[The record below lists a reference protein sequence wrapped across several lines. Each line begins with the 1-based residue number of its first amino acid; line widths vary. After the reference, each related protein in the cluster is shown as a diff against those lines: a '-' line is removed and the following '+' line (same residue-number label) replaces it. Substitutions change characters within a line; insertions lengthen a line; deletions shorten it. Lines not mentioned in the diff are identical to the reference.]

1 MTTKSHANVFATT
14 VVRPTLHH
22 IALSS
27 EAAEQLLL
35 GTALVE
41 SRLVHRRQIGGGPA
55 RGLFQMEPATHDD
68 IWSNFLKYQTSLAQ
82 KIKSL
87 LSSANAN
94 AHLELEKNDKYACAM
109 ARAHYLR
116 APEALPEAGDIKGM
130 AGYWKQYYNT
140 PLGAGTVSKYV
151 TTWQK
156 IMGKK

>member
-1 MTTKSHANVFATT
+1 MTTKSQANVFVATIL
-14 VVRPTLHH
+14 RPTLNH
-22 IALSS
+22 IALPS

-55 RGLFQMEPATHDD
+55 RGFFQMEPATHDD
-68 IWSNFLKYQTSLAQ
+68 IWNNFLEFRPGLAE

-87 LSSANAN
+87 RSSPAAN
-94 AHLELEKNDKYACAM
+94 AHQELERNDKYACAM

-116 APEALPEAGDIKGM
+116 APEVLPEVGDLEGM

-140 PLGAGTVSKYV
+140 PLGAGSVSKYLA
-151 TTWQK
+151 TWHR

>member
-1 MTTKSHANVFATT
+1 MTTKSQADVFVATI
-14 VVRPTLHH
+14 VRPALNH
-22 IALSS
+22 IALPS

-55 RGLFQMEPATHDD
+55 RGFFQMEPATHDD
-68 IWSNFLKYQTSLAQ
+68 IWSNFLEYRPSLAE

-87 LSSANAN
+87 LSLPTAN
-94 AHLELEKNDKYACAM
+94 AHRELEKNDKYACAM

-116 APEALPEAGDIKGM
+116 APEALPDAGDVKGM

-140 PLGAGTVSKYV
+140 PLGAGTVGKYV
-151 TTWQK
+151 AAWQK
-156 IMGKK
+156 AMGRK